1 MPLVSTLTPKPRSSV
16 SQMMRRAAPGD
27 AASMTRFV
35 SLTDEYDILLPPVR
49 LAFGDHMV
57 TTRLDTV
64 EIRRNEQTTAF
75 FINQY
80 VKNAGKQED
89 NGWGTRGRRFESR
102 HSDQIAKLFGFVCE

>member
-1 MPLVSTLTPKPRSSV
+1 MTSSCPRS
-16 SQMMRRAAPGD
+16 D
-27 AASMTRFV
+27 
-35 SLTDEYDILLPPVR
+35 

-57 TTRLDTV
+57 ATRLDTV

-80 VKNAGKQED
+80 VKNAGNRKIPTPSV
-89 NGWGTRGRRFESR
+89 WGTRGRGFESR